1 MIWLYGSST
10 ETKSSTEYNKLSLI
24 RGGASLPKIQNIMS
38 KKSIFNEFLRQ
49 TTDLMKYMN
58 AYSLTL
64 REFMS
69 EDDFSELYERLTEID
84 SKYETYPE

>member
-24 RGGASLPKIQNIMS
+24 RGGSNLPTIQNIMR

-64 REFMS
+64 REFIS
-69 EDDFSELYERLTEID
+69 EDDFSELFDILAEVD
-84 SKYETYPE
+84 SKYETYSE

>member
-1 MIWLYGSST
+1 
-10 ETKSSTEYNKLSLI
+10 
-24 RGGASLPKIQNIMS
+24 MS

-69 EDDFSELYERLTEID
+69 EDDFSELFERLTEID
-84 SKYETYPE
+84 SKYETYTE